1 MAENQWYKKMSQ
13 NNEWLAAPKL
23 FINSMIR
30 KKKKKKKINSM
41 IYAEHMLSFSAPEIQ
56 YLFVY
61 LLFVLFLN
69 KIYLV
74 LAILA
79 LSM

>member
-1 MAENQWYKKMSQ
+1 
-13 NNEWLAAPKL
+13 
-23 FINSMIR
+23 
-30 KKKKKKKINSM
+30 M

-79 LSM
+79 LST